1 MTEDTAYLTAALRE
15 ARAEV
20 ARLTVEHR
28 HQREVIGQQSARLM
42 DQAATL
48 AAVRTAITH
57 YDDEHMWD
65 CRCCRSVRNALDGT
79 P

>member
-1 MTEDTAYLTAALRE
+1 MTEDTAYLQSALSE

-28 HQREVIGQQSARLM
+28 HQREVIGQQSQRLM

-48 AAVRTAITH
+48 AAVRELVKPGKTTATLSIAA
-57 YDDEHMWD
+57 
-65 CRCCRSVRNALDGT
+65 VRRALDGA